1 MKKQKTVW
9 SRARE
14 RERHVASNVA
24 GGTLKADERENN
36 PRKDKQR
43 HRERGTQGERD
54 RGRETGSR
62 RATAGEFAAK
72 QLQGEL
78 RSIHVACLPQADQ
91 HQLSRFRVP
100 PPHPCNAVDSGT
112 DVRFLM
118 YYFGNELAVFNLM
131 NRDGNNNNSRRRRR
145 NLMQRQKMDSHGN
158 SPALYAYLS
167 VCV

>member
-1 MKKQKTVW
+1 MW

-14 RERHVASNVA
+14 RERRCQQRCRRNTENRRTRKQPSQGQAE
-24 GGTLKADERENN
+24 TERE
-36 PRKDKQR
+36 R
-43 HRERGTQGERD
+43 QGERD
-54 RGRETGSR
+54 RGRETGSS

-91 HQLSRFRVP
+91 HQLSRFRVAP
-100 PPHPCNAVDSGT
+100 PTPATSVDSGT

-131 NRDGNNNNSRRRRR
+131 NRDGNNNSRRRRRR
-145 NLMQRQKMDSHGN
+145 NLMQRQKMDSHGFVRI
-158 SPALYAYLS
+158 PKC
-167 VCV
+167 VCVCCVCVPMFC